1 MRKNE
6 FESYLKKIKETN
18 RELENLLNKIAEKGD
33 IYIIGGALR
42 DSYFNNLIDY
52 KIRDLDLVFSE
63 KIDKIKEILEEY
75 SYYKNR
81 FGGYKLKLDEL
92 YIDIWSYYDSWAF
105 KNKLVKSSKCS
116 LSSLS
121 KGTFLNIDSLVYNY
135 NTSEMYSYFFKKI
148 IEKRKIDFI
157 SKNEE
162 YIEKNPNSSLN
173 IVRMLYMQDKYSLTF
188 SDKVKEYIIKYSNKD
203 YKKLYNAQFQHYH
216 QEILE
221 ENKIK
226 EKIEIL
232 IGE

>member
-1 MRKNE
+1 MKRNNYQKLFLFRE
-6 FESYLKKIKETN
+6 FFSSTPLKI
-18 RELENLLNKIAEKGD
+18 ENLINLYNLD
-33 IYIIGGALR
+33 IEIRNIIFYGLGVIETKV
-42 DSYFNNLIDY
+42 NL
-52 KIRDLDLVFSE
+52 SH
-63 KIDKIKEILEEY
+63 
-75 SYYKNR
+75 
-81 FGGYKLKLDEL
+81 
-92 YIDIWSYYDSWAF
+92 F
-105 KNKLVKSSKCS
+105 KNYKVI
-116 LSSLS
+116 LSGRGSH
-121 KGTFLNIDSLVYNY
+121 IDSLVYNY